1 MSSEM
6 LAVVD
11 DGHNF
16 STPTTWD
23 NPNVPTQEHSLTV
36 SACNCCIWKGRG
48 EDAVPEHE
56 AFCDRK
62 RTREQPQKYKQPET
76 PQTKILYEG
85 FRQLLTVSL
94 CFKEGDV
101 DQLQASE
108 AAELLASADPEKP
121 RDLDAA
127 PPRAFALTLLVREHR
142 LCVHRRTWLDCMA
155 YWANCIGVE
164 EGDDARAAGD
174 VRFTALADR
183 DACKYGVK
191 HGGMPRET
199 AELALAY
206 VAADGQVTMVK
217 APLEYKDTGRKMFWA
232 LRKTAALLFEHAE
245 QTAPRTLFRS
255 MRVSSDDVENAF
267 WKTWQ
272 HANDMFWDTVIHFEP
287 LPPLHGDLLEF
298 AEVFVKIGKDEHVK
312 SGQAWAH
319 EAVDFGMLCYKEGM
333 VDAMTEFLFK
343 VRGEELSQGA
353 PESAACLRPADRDS
367 DELSLNLH
375 ILRVSHQLVSFKGLV
390 SCFGAR
396 NAPGSPLAP
405 WHKDLSWPGVRFD
418 LTPFTR
424 ETYNWVYVLACKME
438 KTHTARDDQ
447 TRAQFELTALGA
459 KRYLEC
465 FGVHNRQEEAE
476 ELFRSLKRPCQVRAG
491 PQPEDAVL
499 ANLVGDPFFSGAFRI
514 GDVHNEL
521 HQNTRV
527 QMPALSAFLVSAM
540 GQLGPDAAMSSA
552 LATWA
557 ELRRGRDEEV
567 AALRAEI
574 ATLKSAAPPVVE
586 APPPDTGPYKL
597 GIVKRMIVAM
607 GRERKTCY
615 KLGPLDN
622 AARSKVIVKV
632 LALSKGIAPDLAR
645 AEWGCDNC
653 EGMGD
658 VEAIAAIGHQLGYPL
673 LVARTHSTG
682 QAQFHLVVAG
692 DGDTAK
698 TQLIAALD
706 ALELSISQDLT
717 VVLYR
722 EENTQLIACVPSAAG
737 T

>member
-1 MSSEM
+1 MS
-6 LAVVD
+6 AVVD
-11 DGHNF
+11 DGHNL
-16 STPTTWD
+16 SAPTTWD
-23 NPNVPTQEHSLTV
+23 NPNVPVQDHSLTV
-36 SACNCCIWKGRG
+36 GACNCCIWKGRG

-62 RTREQPQKYKQPET
+62 RTREQPKKYKEPET
-76 PQTKILYEG
+76 PQTKILYEA

-101 DQLQASE
+101 DQLLASE
-108 AAELLASADPEKP
+108 AAELRASADHTKP
-121 RDLDAA
+121 RDPDAA
-127 PPRAFALTLLVREHR
+127 TPRAFALTLLVPQSRFS
-142 LCVHRRTWLDCMA
+142 VHRRTWLDCMA
-155 YWANCIGVE
+155 YWANCLGVD

-174 VRFTALADR
+174 VRFTALADQ
-183 DACKYGVK
+183 DARKYGVN
-191 HGGMPRET
+191 HGEMPRET
-199 AELALAY
+199 AELALVY
-206 VAADGQVTMVK
+206 VASDGKVTMVK
-217 APLEYKDTGRKMFWA
+217 APLEYKETGRKMFVA

-255 MRVSSDDVENAF
+255 MRVASEDVENAF

-272 HANDMFWDTVIHFEP
+272 HANEMFWDVLIHFEP
-287 LPPLHGDLLEF
+287 PPPLHGDLLEF

-312 SGQAWAH
+312 SDQAWAH

-333 VDAMTEFLFK
+333 VDALTEFLVN
-343 VRGEELSQGA
+343 VRAEEHARGA
-353 PESAACLRPADRDS
+353 PESEACLRPADRDS

-375 ILRVSHQLVSFKGLV
+375 ILRVSHHLVSFKGQV

-396 NAPGSPLAP
+396 SAPGSPVAP

-424 ETYNWVYVLACKME
+424 DTYNWVYVLTCRQA
-438 KTHTARDDQ
+438 KTQTARDDQ

-459 KRYLEC
+459 QRYLEC
-465 FGVHNRQEEAE
+465 FGIHNRQEEAE
-476 ELFRSLKRPCQVRAG
+476 ELFRSLKRPCQVRVD

-514 GDVHNEL
+514 GDVYNEL
-521 HQNTRV
+521 HLNTRV

-540 GQLGPDAAMSSA
+540 GQLGPDAPMASA

-574 ATLKSAAPPVVE
+574 EALKSAAPPVV
-586 APPPDTGPYKL
+586 APPPDTGPYKF

-607 GRERKTCY
+607 GRKRSTTWR
-615 KLGPLDN
+615 LDKCDN
-622 AARSKVIVKV
+622 VGRSKVVVRV
-632 LALSKGIAPDLAR
+632 LALSRGIEPDMAQ
-645 AEWGCDNC
+645 AEWGSDNC

-658 VEAIAAIGHQLGYPL
+658 VEAIAAIGHKLGVAL
-673 LVARTHSTG
+673 LIAKTLGAG
-682 QAQFHLVVAG
+682 QAQFYQVVAND
-692 DGDTAK
+692 DGEPE
-698 TQLIAALD
+698 TQPIGALD
-706 ALELSISQDLT
+706 ALELSISQDLA

-722 EENTQLIACVPSAAG
+722 QENTQLVTCVPSAVGA
-737 T
+737 

>member
-6 LAVVD
+6 STVVD

-48 EDAVPEHE
+48 TDAVPEHG

-62 RTREQPQKYKQPET
+62 RTREQPKKYKEPET

-94 CFKEGDV
+94 CFKEGDA
-101 DQLQASE
+101 DQLLASE
-108 AAELLASADPEKP
+108 AAELLASADPDKP
-121 RDLDAA
+121 RDPDAA
-127 PPRAFALTLLVREHR
+127 PPRAFALTLLVRDHR
-142 LCVHRRTWLDCMA
+142 ICVHRRTWLDCMA
-155 YWANCIGVE
+155 YWANCLGVE
-164 EGDDARAAGD
+164 AGDDARAAGD
-174 VRFTALADR
+174 VRFTALADD
-183 DACKYGVK
+183 DARKYGV
-191 HGGMPRET
+191 HRGEMPRET
-199 AELALAY
+199 AELALVY
-206 VAADGQVTMVK
+206 VAADGKVTMVK
-217 APLEYKDTGRKMFWA
+217 APLEYKDTGRKMFAA

-245 QTAPRTLFRS
+245 RTPPRALFRS

-272 HANDMFWDTVIHFEP
+272 HANEMFWDMVIHFEP

-312 SGQAWAH
+312 TGQAWAH

-333 VDAMTEFLFK
+333 VDAMTDFLVK
-343 VRGEELSQGA
+343 VRAEELSQGA

-375 ILRVSHQLVSFKGLV
+375 ILRVSHLLVSFKGLV

-396 NAPGSPLAP
+396 SAPGSPLAP

-424 ETYNWVYVLACKME
+424 DTYNWVYVLTCKME

-459 KRYLEC
+459 ERYLEC

-476 ELFRSLKRPCQVRAG
+476 ELFRSLKRPCQVRTD

-514 GDVHNEL
+514 GDVYKEL
-521 HQNTRV
+521 QQNTRV

-552 LATWA
+552 LTTWA

-567 AALRAEI
+567 AALRTEI
-574 ATLKSAAPPVVE
+574 EALKSAAPPVV
-586 APPPDTGPYKL
+586 APPPPDNGPYKF
-597 GIVKRMIVAM
+597 GIVTRMIVAM
-607 GRERKTCY
+607 GRARKTCY

-622 AARSKVIVKV
+622 AARSKVIVRV
-632 LALSKGIAPDLAR
+632 LALSKGVEPNQAQ

-653 EGMGD
+653 EGMAD
-658 VEAIAAIGHQLGYPL
+658 VEAIAATGHQLGYAL
-673 LVARTHSTG
+673 LIAVHSAG
-682 QAQFHLVVAG
+682 QAQFRQVVTG
-692 DGDTAK
+692 DDGKPK
-698 TQLIAALD
+698 TQPIAALD

-737 T
+737 A

>member
-1 MSSEM
+1 MS
-6 LAVVD
+6 AVVD

-23 NPNVPTQEHSLTV
+23 NPNVPVQEYSLTV
-36 SACNCCIWKGRG
+36 GACSGCIWKGRG

-62 RTREQPQKYKQPET
+62 RTREQPKKYKEPET
-76 PQTKILYEG
+76 PQTKILYEA
-85 FRQLLTVSL
+85 FRQLLTVSV

-108 AAELLASADPEKP
+108 AAEVLASADPTKP
-121 RDLDAA
+121 RDPDAA
-127 PPRAFALTLLVREHR
+127 PPRAFALTLLVRESR
-142 LCVHRRTWLDCMA
+142 LCIHRRTWLDCMA
-155 YWANCIGVE
+155 YWANCLGVD

-199 AELALAY
+199 AELALVY
-206 VAADGQVTMVK
+206 VAADGQVAMVK
-217 APLEYKDTGRKMFWA
+217 APLEYKDTGRKMFAA

-245 QTAPRTLFRS
+245 RTPPRALFRS
-255 MRVSSDDVENAF
+255 MRVSSDDVDNAF

-272 HANDMFWDTVIHFEP
+272 HANEMFWDMIIHFEP

-312 SGQAWAH
+312 SDQAWSH

-333 VDAMTEFLFK
+333 VDALTEFLVQ
-343 VRGEELSQGA
+343 VRSEELARGA
-353 PESAACLRPADRDS
+353 PENAACLRPADRDS

-396 NAPGSPLAP
+396 SAPGSPLAP

-424 ETYNWVYVLACKME
+424 DTYNWVYVLTCKQE
-438 KTHTARDDQ
+438 RTHTARDDQ

-465 FGVHNRQEEAE
+465 FGVHNRQEDVE
-476 ELFRSLKRPCQVRAG
+476 ELFRSLKRPCQVRAD

-514 GDVHNEL
+514 GDVYKEL

-540 GQLGPDAAMSSA
+540 GQLGPDAPMASA

-567 AALRAEI
+567 AALRAEV
-574 ATLKSAAPPVVE
+574 AALKSAAPPVV
-586 APPPDTGPYKL
+586 APPPPDTGPYKL
-597 GIVKRMIVAM
+597 GIVKRVIVAM
-607 GRERKTCY
+607 GRERSTTWRLDKC
-615 KLGPLDN
+615 DN

-632 LALSKGIAPDLAR
+632 LALSRGVDPDMAR

-658 VEAIAAIGHQLGYPL
+658 VEAIAAIGHELGVAL
-673 LVARTHSTG
+673 LIARTHGAG
-682 QAQFHLVVAG
+682 QAQFYQVVEDD
-692 DGDTAK
+692 DGKPK
-698 TQLIAALD
+698 TQPIGALD
-706 ALELSISQDLT
+706 ALELCISQDLA

-722 EENTQLIACVPSAAG
+722 EENTQLVTCVPSSAG
-737 T
+737 A

>member
-1 MSSEM
+1 MSE
-6 LAVVD
+6 VVD

-23 NPNVPTQEHSLTV
+23 NPNVPVQEYSLTV
-36 SACNCCIWKGRG
+36 GACSGCIWKGRG
-48 EDAVPEHE
+48 EDAVPENE
-56 AFCDRK
+56 AFRDRK
-62 RTREQPQKYKQPET
+62 RTREQPKKYKEPET
-76 PQTKILYEG
+76 PQTKILYEA
-85 FRQLLTVSL
+85 FRQLLTVSV

-101 DQLQASE
+101 EQLQASE
-108 AAELLASADPEKP
+108 AAEVLASADPTKP
-121 RDLDAA
+121 RDPDAA
-127 PPRAFALTLLVREHR
+127 PPRSFALTLLVRESR
-142 LCVHRRTWLDCMA
+142 LCIHRRTWLDCMA
-155 YWANCIGVE
+155 YWANCLGVD

-199 AELALAY
+199 AELALVY
-206 VAADGQVTMVK
+206 VATDGKVAMVK
-217 APLEYKDTGRKMFWA
+217 APLEYKDTGRKMFAA

-245 QTAPRTLFRS
+245 RTPPRTLFRS

-272 HANDMFWDTVIHFEP
+272 HANEMFWDTIIHFEP
-287 LPPLHGDLLEF
+287 PPPLHGDLLEF

-312 SGQAWAH
+312 SDQAWSH

-333 VDAMTEFLFK
+333 VDALTEFLVN
-343 VRGEELSQGA
+343 VRSEELARGA
-353 PESAACLRPADRDS
+353 PEHAACLRPADRDS

-396 NAPGSPLAP
+396 SAPGSPLAP

-424 ETYNWVYVLACKME
+424 DTYNWVYVLTCKQE
-438 KTHTARDDQ
+438 RTHTARDDQ

-465 FGVHNRQEEAE
+465 FGVHNHPEDVE
-476 ELFRSLKRPCQVRAG
+476 ELFRSLKRPCQVRAD

-514 GDVHNEL
+514 GDVYKEL

-540 GQLGPDAAMSSA
+540 GQLGPDAPMASA

-567 AALRAEI
+567 AALRAELE
-574 ATLKSAAPPVVE
+574 ALKSAAPPVV
-586 APPPDTGPYKL
+586 APPPPDTGPYKL

-607 GRERKTCY
+607 GRERSTTWRLDKC
-615 KLGPLDN
+615 DN

-632 LALSKGIAPDLAR
+632 LALSRGVEPDMAR

-658 VEAIAAIGHQLGYPL
+658 VEAIAAIGHELGVAL
-673 LVARTHSTG
+673 LIARTHGAG
-682 QAQFHLVVAG
+682 QAQFNQVVEDD
-692 DGDTAK
+692 DGKPK
-698 TQLIAALD
+698 TQPISALD
-706 ALELSISQDLT
+706 ALELSISQDLA

-722 EENTQLIACVPSAAG
+722 EENTQLVTCVPPSAGA
-737 T
+737 